1 MPRQMKSRL
10 LLLVTTLL
18 VMAVPGAVLAQNAII
33 TGVIADSEG
42 APLPGATVVVPS
54 LNLGAAADIDG
65 RFNIRV
71 PERQSDG
78 RTVQI
83 TARFVGFANATQ
95 SIQLTPGPVEVN
107 FELRSDL
114 LNLDEVVVTG
124 TGTATS
130 RRQVAIDVA
139 SVSGENLSP
148 ALTPSLD
155 RALAGKVAGAQIT
168 QGSQPGA
175 PSQIILR
182 GINTLGS
189 TSPLI
194 LLDGVPI
201 ASHTNNSGGTVS
213 GVSRLSD
220 IDFADIERV
229 EVVKGAAA
237 AGLYGAQGANGVI
250 QLFSRQG
257 VAGRPQVSFSTSF
270 GVSQYNSGG
279 VEYADLHSYPVDA
292 NGNIAGFERDANGNL
307 PQINAQVAPGSIT
320 NREFRAN
327 GNPIPLHN
335 NIDAIM
341 RAAGNS
347 TTNLSV
353 SGGTE
358 QLTYL
363 ASVGVVRHEGVELGT
378 GFDRNSFRLNLGS
391 RLADNFRVD
400 ARVNVINTTSHGES
414 IQGNSVNSQIGSA
427 LVIPRYVDI
436 EERDDVTGLY
446 RAQHHVSQTSN
457 SPLFYKDINDRGGEL
472 VRVIQNTSFNYQ
484 PWDFLD
490 LNYTLGIDYYNNEYT
505 VLQDNV
511 QSIPQARRG
520 PVLTP
525 EGFIDRTQETN
536 SDVTSNA
543 TAFLRTNIPVGTGVA
558 STTQLTYEWRRTI
571 YNWVYAGGTG
581 LSPLPGLETIRAIS
595 SKDADESRSRFITYG
610 FLLNQ
615 KFDIG
620 QYGGFE
626 LGVRQDYSSAFRE
639 GEDAE
644 FFPRGAVY
652 FRPVEFMSA
661 DLRDTFTE
669 LKLRAAYGT
678 AGTQPGAYQRIVTLS
693 QGNIGTGGQT
703 GTLYTPAT
711 LPNPLLTVE
720 RSTEAEVGL
729 DLGLRLGQTFFS
741 SLGLN
746 ATVWT
751 RSSDDVIYSIGV
763 APSTGSTARTT
774 NAFTIESSG
783 VDLGIQGLVFYTPRF
798 AWNTLVNFGTQRSEV
813 ASIQGGED
821 VTINV
826 QSGQMFILREGH
838 DVGSHFGYDFVQSVD
853 EVNVITG
860 ERYIPAGEEHLW
872 ADLGDRFVNVG
883 TQRALFRSNQEVIG
897 SSTPDFTVG
906 FRNEFTLFRD
916 LNVAVQLDWVQGV
929 DIYNATKQRMYQ
941 YNLHRDQQDAIDVRG
956 MVPGPNGV
964 ALPTDLNGNTVDEP
978 AAWAAYYNS
987 LYHTSQK
994 NVHFIEDGSFLK
1006 LRELTVAYD
1015 LGSALR
1021 SVLPSQV
1028 SNLRVHFSGQ
1038 NLLTFTK
1045 YTGFDPEV
1053 NQGGTSSLTRGY
1065 DYNSFPQFRTYTIGI
1080 STNF

>member
-1 MPRQMKSRL
+1 ML
-10 LLLVTTLL
+10 LLITMLL
-18 VMAVPGAVLAQNAII
+18 VMAVPGAAQAQNAIVSGTVTDTDGI
-33 TGVIADSEG
+33 
-42 APLPGATVVVPS
+42 PLPGATVVIPS
-54 LNLGAAADIDG
+54 LNLGAATDIEG
-65 RFNIRV
+65 RYNLRV
-71 PERQSDG
+71 SAAQTDG
-78 RTVQI
+78 RTVRI
-83 TARFVGFANATQ
+83 IARFVGYANAEQ
-95 SIQLTPGPVEVN
+95 NIQLVSGPVEAD
-107 FELRSDL
+107 FQLRADL

-201 ASHTNNSGGTVS
+201 TTHTNNSGGTLS

-270 GVSQYNSGG
+270 GMSQYNRGG
-279 VEYADLHSYPVDA
+279 VEYADRHSYPVDE
-292 NGNIAGFERDANGNL
+292 NGNIANFTRDADGNL
-307 PQINAQVAPGSIT
+307 PQIQAQVAPGSIT
-320 NREFRAN
+320 NREFRA
-327 GNPIPLHN
+327 GGSELPLYN

-341 RAAGNS
+341 RSAGNS

-378 GFDRNSFRLNLGS
+378 GFDRNTFRLNLGS

-400 ARVNVINTTSHGES
+400 ARINVINTSSQGES
-414 IQGNSVNSQIGSA
+414 VQGNSVNSQIGSA
-427 LVIPRYVDI
+427 LVIPRYI
-436 EERDDVTGLY
+436 NLEERDETTGLY
-446 RAQHHVSQTSN
+446 RAQHHVNQTSN
-457 SPLFYKDINDRGGEL
+457 SPLFYKEINDRGGEL
-472 VRVIQNTSFNYQ
+472 VRVLQNTSFSYQ
-484 PWDFLD
+484 PWEFLD
-490 LNYTLGIDYYNNEYT
+490 LNYTLGIDYYNNDYT
-505 VLQDNV
+505 VTQQNV
-511 QSIPQARRG
+511 ESIPLDRRR

-525 EGFIDRTQETN
+525 QGLIDYTQETN

-543 TAFLRTNIPVGTGVA
+543 TAFLRTNIPIGMDVA

-571 YNWVYAGGTG
+571 YQWIYAGGVG

-595 SKDADESRSRFITYG
+595 SKDADESRTRFITYG

-626 LGVRQDYSSAFRE
+626 VGVRQDYSSAFRE
-639 GEDAE
+639 GEGAE

-652 FRPVEFMSA
+652 FRPVEFMSP

-693 QGNIGTGGQT
+693 QGSIGTGGQT
-703 GTLYTPAT
+703 GTLYTPGT
-711 LPNPLLTVE
+711 LPNPLLAVE
-720 RSTEAEVGL
+720 KSTEAEVGV

-741 SLGLN
+741 TLGVN
-746 ATVWT
+746 ATLWS

-783 VDLGIQGLVFYTPRF
+783 VDFGIQGLVFYTPRF
-798 AWNTLVNFGTQRSEV
+798 SWNTLVNLGVQNSKV

-838 DVGSHFGYDFVQSVD
+838 DVGSHFGYKFVESVD
-853 EVNVITG
+853 EINPITG
-860 ERYIPAGEEHLW
+860 NRYIPANEEHLW
-872 ADLGDRFVNVG
+872 ANVDGHFVNVN
-883 TQRALFRSNQEVIG
+883 TQHALFRSGQEVIG
-897 SSTPDFTVG
+897 SSTPDFTLG

-916 LNVAVQLDWVQGV
+916 INVAVQLDWVQGV

-941 YNLHRDQQDAIDVRG
+941 YNLHADQQEAIDVRG
-956 MVPGPNGV
+956 MTPGPDGNIV
-964 ALPTDLNGNTVDEP
+964 LPTDLNGSAVNQP

-987 LYHTSQK
+987 LYHTSNK
-994 NVHFIEDGSFLK
+994 NEHFIEDGSFLK
-1006 LRELTVAYD
+1006 LRELTIAYD

-1021 SVLPSQV
+1021 TVLPSQV

-1045 YTGFDPEV
+1045 YSGFDPEV

-1065 DYNSFPQFRTYTIGI
+1065 DYNSFPQFRTYTVGI
-1080 STNF
+1080 STTF